1 MQAKG
6 RRNRDAVVL
15 LLMME
20 LNVLSVTQKTDII
33 QETSS
38 H

>member
-6 RRNRDAVVL
+6 RHNWDAVVL